1 MKVLALDGN
10 NNIIEVEVSDGGGGM
25 LYRKQQVFTTSG
37 TFTLPATALP
47 SVDYVVMGAGASGSA
62 YTTNSAVTGGGGGQ
76 YVEGFTELVPGDTY
90 SIVVG
95 AGGTA
100 VSGTTS
106 GVNGGASEIVGV
118 AIANGG
124 YGNGRAGHGQPV
136 AASQDSINPNGGATG
151 SAQSTAPL
159 SAQTG
164 PGGRCSAGASVHYNN
179 NSTFSIA
186 GIPGINGGACAT
198 NDSDYPP
205 SAGSG
210 SAPGCGG
217 GARIFSS
224 NSGRKSGNGFRGEV
238 RITYWDTVL

>member
-1 MKVLALDGN
+1 MKVLALDNN

-25 LYRKQQVFTTSG
+25 LYRKQAVFTSSG

-62 YTTNSAVTGGGGGQ
+62 YTSDTAVTGGGGGQ
-76 YVEGFTELVPGDTY
+76 YVEGIAELVPGNTY

-124 YGNGRAGHGQPV
+124 YGDGRAGHGQPI

-151 SAQSTAPL
+151 FGLSNNPL

-164 PGGRCSAGASVHYNN
+164 PGGTCSAGASVHYNN
-179 NSTFSIA
+179 NNTYRIA
-186 GIPGINGGACAT
+186 GIPGINGGTCAI
-198 NDSDYPP
+198 NDSNFPP

-217 GARIFSS
+217 GARTYSS
-224 NSGRKSGNGFRGEV
+224 NSSRKSGAGFRGEV
-238 RITYWDTVL
+238 VVTYWDSVP